1 MRPCP
6 VCLSPSRTL
15 VFSMSY
21 LVPDGW
27 SVPSRID
34 WQTCDDCG
42 MLYGDGD
49 FAQADLDKYYIE
61 HYGYGVNSPANIERL
76 KGDAAMIAETVPNK
90 NACIIDFGGAGDDG
104 KSIVEQEL
112 TKRFGH
118 WNADCIGPADPLPH
132 GCDVIYAS
140 HVIEHIYD
148 LPETMTRIT
157 DALAA
162 DGLLIIDVPDATGL
176 LRQWKMPILDF
187 NTKHLNHFTLR
198 NLLDLGKQYGFELV
212 HLKPYDLENAPAWQ
226 AHFRRLDV
234 ADTSYIHIYE
244 KIDARLM
251 KMIRL
256 GGQPVNIWGL
266 GDITWHV
273 LSRYATD
280 PASKD
285 EPLTILD
292 YIDNDPAYRGQT
304 FNGKPVQ
311 ERPTN
316 DAPIV
321 ILAQGQRQRLIANI
335 RKMNITN
342 EIIEI

>member
-1 MRPCP
+1 MRNCP
-6 VCLSPSRTL
+6 VCLSPSRSR
-15 VFSMSY
+15 VFTMTY
-21 LVPDGW
+21 KIPDGW
-27 SVPSRID
+27 TLPREIV
-34 WQTCDDCG
+34 WNTCDDCG
-42 MLYGDGD
+42 MIYGDGN
-49 FAQADLDKYYIE
+49 FTQADLDEYYVK

-76 KGDAAMIAETVPNK
+76 KGDAHTILADVHKEQPVIV
-90 NACIIDFGGAGDDG
+90 DFGGAGDDG
-104 KSIVEQEL
+104 KSILVEEL
-112 TKRFGH
+112 LWLGFGG
-118 WNADCIGPADPLPH
+118 AICVGPADPLPY

>member
-1 MRPCP
+1 MRNCP
-6 VCLSPSRTL
+6 VCLSPSRSR
-15 VFSMSY
+15 VFTMTY
-21 LVPDGW
+21 KIPDGW
-27 SVPSRID
+27 TLPREIV
-34 WQTCDDCG
+34 WNTCDDCG
-42 MLYGDGD
+42 MIYGDGN
-49 FAQADLDKYYIE
+49 FTQADLDEYYVK

-76 KGDAAMIAETVPNK
+76 KGDAHTILADVHKEQPVIV
-90 NACIIDFGGAGDDG
+90 DFGGAGDDG
-104 KSIVEQEL
+104 KSILVEEL
-112 TKRFGH
+112 LWLGFGG
-118 WNADCIGPADPLPH
+118 AICVGPADPLPY

-187 NTKHLNHFTLR
+187 NTKHVNHFTLR

-226 AHFRRLDV
+226 AHFRRINTAMMSFQHV
-234 ADTSYIHIYE
+234 AQSMDA
-244 KIDARLM
+244 KITKL
-251 KMIRL
+251 KEITY
-256 GGQPVNIWGL
+256 PVNIWGL
-266 GDITWHV
+266 GDITWHI
-273 LSRYATD
+273 
-280 PASKD
+280 ASIM
-285 EPLTILD
+285 PLDVLD
-292 YIDNDPAYRGQT
+292 YIDNDPAFRGQT

-316 DAPIV
+316 DKPIV
-321 ILAQGQRQRLIANI
+321 ILSQGQRGRLIANI
-335 RKMNITN
+335 RAAGITN